1 MYSRIE
7 EKKSKKKNNKKSIA
21 KSNSGKLG
29 WFQSFNPDAGNV
41 PFNISMFNQGFG
53 MSMGEDLEDPQ
64 DKIYSLLNNI
74 DRVYDNRYDLL
85 NYFLSI
91 EFQPEELNDLYNFIV
106 GEEENP
112 EAIYNKLEEYELNNK
127 IITEGF
133 EDIIKKAE
141 LTPDGRKILSET
153 EWDALWDKNF
163 SKYEDKKYMSL
174 EEYKEYSKLTR
185 MFGRKYVC
193 SSIN

>member
-7 EKKSKKKNNKKSIA
+7 EKKSKKKNSKKPIA

-133 EDIIKKAE
+133 EDVIKKAE

-185 MFGRKYVC
+185 MFGGKYVC

>member
-7 EKKSKKKNNKKSIA
+7 EKKNRKKNSKKPIA

-91 EFQPEELNDLYNFIV
+91 EFQPEELNDLYNFIIE
-106 GEEENP
+106 EEENP

-133 EDIIKKAE
+133 EDVIKKAE

-163 SKYEDKKYMSL
+163 SKYENKKQLSY
-174 EEYKEYSKLTR
+174 EESKEYDSLTSL
-185 MFGRKYVC
+185 FGRKYVC
-193 SSIN
+193 SK

>member
-7 EKKSKKKNNKKSIA
+7 EKKNRKKNSKKPIA

-163 SKYEDKKYMSL
+163 SKYENKKQLSY
-174 EEYKEYSKLTR
+174 EESKEYDSLTSL
-185 MFGRKYVC
+185 FGRKYVC
-193 SSIN
+193 SK

>member
-7 EKKSKKKNNKKSIA
+7 EKKSKKKNSKKPIA

-29 WFQSFNPDAGNV
+29 WFQSFNPDAGNI

-53 MSMGEDLEDPQ
+53 MSMGEDLEGPQ

-91 EFQPEELNDLYNFIV
+91 EFQPEELNDLYNFIIE
-106 GEEENP
+106 EEENP

-133 EDIIKKAE
+133 EDVIKKAE

-163 SKYEDKKYMSL
+163 SKYEDKKQLSY
-174 EEYKEYSKLTR
+174 EESKEYDNLTSL
-185 MFGRKYVC
+185 FGRKYVC
-193 SSIN
+193 SK